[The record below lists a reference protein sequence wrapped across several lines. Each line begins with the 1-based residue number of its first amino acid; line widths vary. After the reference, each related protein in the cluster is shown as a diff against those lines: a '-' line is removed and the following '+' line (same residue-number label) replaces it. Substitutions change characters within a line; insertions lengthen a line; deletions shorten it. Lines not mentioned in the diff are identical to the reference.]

1 MPSTERCSSES
12 SRRTS
17 GRFSTAAMSRAAT
30 PLLSSR
36 SRFFDKVEWSQT
48 GSSTPEPDEPA
59 DFIERLGRMKVQGMT
74 LREKSELVTRLGFR
88 GFMELLG
95 VR

>member
-1 MPSTERCSSES
+1 
-12 SRRTS
+12 
-17 GRFSTAAMSRAAT
+17 MSRAAT
-30 PLLSSR
+30 SLLSSR

-59 DFIERLGRMKVQGMT
+59 DFIERLGRMKVQEMT